1 VFEIKK
7 QGYGFQLVFGGYMK
21 KEEMDQWVVASQ
33 KALQGAPKEFG
44 VFVDMRSLK
53 PLPKDA
59 QPVMESGQKLYK
71 AAGMVRSVVILDDS
85 ITTYQFRELAKKSG
99 IAQWER
105 YINAKERA
113 DWQKAGEAWIT
124 SGKDPDK
131 A

>member
-1 VFEIKK
+1 MFKIDKH
-7 QGYGFQLVFGGYMK
+7 GYGFHLTFAGFMK
-21 KEEMDQWVVASQ
+21 KEEMEEWVAASQ
-33 KALQGAPKEFG
+33 KALQGAAKQFG
-44 VFVDMRSLK
+44 VFVDMRTLK

-71 AAGMVRSVVILDDS
+71 AAGMVRSVVILDDA

-113 DWQKAGEAWIT
+113 DWQKAGEAWLT
-124 SGKDPDK
+124 SATDPDK